1 MRNQARADCVLLQF
15 PRVRTQVQTPPNIPV
30 QHCGDE
36 FWKALGDSMY
46 GHFRKAE
53 FTSGILHGIRNAGE
67 LLARHFPRQPDDVN
81 ELPGDIA
88 HD

>member
-1 MRNQARADCVLLQF
+1 M
-15 PRVRTQVQTPPNIPV
+15 
-30 QHCGDE
+30 
-36 FWKALGDSMY
+36 S

-53 FTSGILHGIRNAGE
+53 FTSGVLHGIRNAGE

>member
-1 MRNQARADCVLLQF
+1 M
-15 PRVRTQVQTPPNIPV
+15 
-30 QHCGDE
+30 
-36 FWKALGDSMY
+36 S
-46 GHFRKAE
+46 GHFLKAV